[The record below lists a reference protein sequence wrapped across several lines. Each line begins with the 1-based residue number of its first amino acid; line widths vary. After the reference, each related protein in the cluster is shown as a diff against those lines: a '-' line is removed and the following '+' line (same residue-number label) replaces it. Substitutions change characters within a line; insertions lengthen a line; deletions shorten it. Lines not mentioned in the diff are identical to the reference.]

1 MLVVSHRAVPCRLN
15 YATAQYLW
23 YRTQVVDVILSV
35 QKCIAD
41 GPTGWSQN
49 ALHLRDVSYRRDR
62 VLRYRAVMVYIAD
75 DVIPLNSPGGST
87 LQWGVMRG
95 LLCLTLF
102 LRVILLHY
110 LSFIFTSLVLSN
122 YCRLQSLSCRK
133 LCWSVLVSLQS
144 CFVQSLKCCVGRG
157 ASKSLVKCCV
167 VGLAMTRIFIR
178 SVTATVRYRYLAIG
192 CTSQETPLSQA
203 AQ

>member
-1 MLVVSHRAVPCRLN
+1 MIPYTSCRCNIERSEVHCRRPYRVEPKCTASPWRELSARSCATVP
-15 YATAQYLW
+15 
-23 YRTQVVDVILSV
+23 
-35 QKCIAD
+35 
-41 GPTGWSQN
+41 
-49 ALHLRDVSYRRDR
+49 RRDG
-62 VLRYRAVMVYIAD
+62 IAD